1 MTLSNTRHSDDRV
14 TRAFIHGATAAV
26 MFRQRFGHDPS
37 STDLQMLMTNPASPA
52 RDLDRARLYFE
63 AHITVRPPSTEEQY
77 RSREGWDQFADT
89 SRELGWRASKF
100 EVDEVDDATGLWF
113 LSTRHESYEHIL
125 AELQGMVHGLGWSD
139 FEVVRYKIE
148 DTLLDSKSGD
158 EL

>member
-1 MTLSNTRHSDDRV
+1 MITEYHADDRV
-14 TRAFIHGATAAV
+14 RRAFLLGAAAV
-26 MFRQRFGHDPS
+26 LSFRERLGRDPTQDELLFGL
-37 STDLQMLMTNPASPA
+37 TDPASPA
-52 RDLDRARLYFE
+52 LDLNRSRLYFE

-77 RSREGWDQFADT
+77 RTKEGWEQFADT

-113 LSTRHESYEHIL
+113 LSYRSEDRQTIENEVR
-125 AELQGMVHGLGWSD
+125 GMVHGLSCSD